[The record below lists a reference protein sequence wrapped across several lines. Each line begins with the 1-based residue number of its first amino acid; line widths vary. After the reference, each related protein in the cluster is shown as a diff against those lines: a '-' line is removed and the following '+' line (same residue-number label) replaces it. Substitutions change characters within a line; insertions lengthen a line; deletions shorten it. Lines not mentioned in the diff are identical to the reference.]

1 MNALKRISN
10 VIHAIEEWEE
20 DFDEEVSEDI
30 NELLSIP
37 ITEDLNKIPLPTHMD
52 KIDRLDKLL
61 LLLDPKF
68 RNYLE
73 DEPYKLPIDGTN
85 KEEK

>member
-1 MNALKRISN
+1 MDILTRLANI
-10 VIHAIEEWEE
+10 VHAAEVWEE

-30 NELLSIP
+30 EEALSTPSTVELRQ
-37 ITEDLNKIPLPTHMD
+37 KIHGPESMD
-52 KIDRLDKLL
+52 KLDKLL

-68 RNYLE
+68 RDYLE
-73 DEPYKLPIDGTN
+73 DASYKLPIDGTK